1 MWTEQRD
8 FAKGKTKNERKSNP
22 DKVESA
28 KRRYEEAKK
37 KYEELKSKPNKTPQD
52 KKKIKIKQK
61 MKWKEH

>member
-37 KYEELKSKPNKTPQD
+37 KYEE
-52 KKKIKIKQK
+52 
-61 MKWKEH
+61 